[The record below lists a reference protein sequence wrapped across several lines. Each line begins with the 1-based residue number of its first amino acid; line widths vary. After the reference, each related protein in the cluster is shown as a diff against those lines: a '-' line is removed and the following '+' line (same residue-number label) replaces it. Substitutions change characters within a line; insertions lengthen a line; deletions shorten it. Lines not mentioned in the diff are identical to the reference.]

1 MENYLT
7 KQNCIEILKQRKK
20 ELESC
25 ISVRQKSLKNAPPGN
40 LKISRKKN
48 SYQYYD
54 RSGYD
59 TTGTYLRKKN
69 LPRILSLAQKKY
81 DSDFIKA
88 AEAELSSIEDFLN
101 SYSPQTDL
109 LYDKYPA
116 ELTSKLNLSC
126 IPDELYIKYWLY
138 EMSLRKAE
146 EIKDQSHITFN
157 GEIVRSKSEELI
169 ANTLFKM
176 KIPYVYEHEV
186 VLFNKKRI
194 HPDFTILDIKRRRTI
209 YYEHF
214 GKMHDPEYVNYNLSR
229 LSDMARSGI
238 VTGKNLI
245 ITMETLDT
253 PLNSRMVEE
262 TIRNALDLKN

>member
-1 MENYLT
+1 MEIFMT
-7 KQNCIEILKQRKK
+7 KQNIIEELEKRKK

-48 SYQYYD
+48 YYQYYD

-69 LPRILSLAQKKY
+69 LPKILSLAQKKY

-88 AEAELSSIEDFLN
+88 AEAELSSIEDFLD

-157 GEIVRSKSEELI
+157 GEIVRSKSE
-169 ANTLFKM
+169 
-176 KIPYVYEHEV
+176 
-186 VLFNKKRI
+186 
-194 HPDFTILDIKRRRTI
+194 
-209 YYEHF
+209 
-214 GKMHDPEYVNYNLSR
+214 
-229 LSDMARSGI
+229 
-238 VTGKNLI
+238 
-245 ITMETLDT
+245 
-253 PLNSRMVEE
+253 
-262 TIRNALDLKN
+262 